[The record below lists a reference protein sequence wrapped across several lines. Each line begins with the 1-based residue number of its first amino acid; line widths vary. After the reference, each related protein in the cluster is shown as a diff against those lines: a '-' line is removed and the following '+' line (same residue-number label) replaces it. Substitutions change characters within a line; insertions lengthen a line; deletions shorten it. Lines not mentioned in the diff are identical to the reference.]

1 MSLQDITA
9 KWLRQTGDATNGN
22 GQVQVQRSGPLADSV
37 LWSFEVQSQSVYFEK
52 HIITKNPQKYDLSA
66 IHVIK
71 RSIYTLATLD
81 YGQRWLVLNPLLNNK
96 HQVIKIHMLDKLCDL
111 KFKNKIN

>member
-22 GQVQVQRSGPLADSV
+22 GQVQVQLSGPLADPV
-37 LWSFEVQSQSVYFEK
+37 RWSFEVQSQSVYFEK
-52 HIITKNPQKYDLSA
+52 HTITKNTQKNDLTA

-71 RSIYTLATLD
+71 RSIHLQLWIMVGGGWY
-81 YGQRWLVLNPLLNNK
+81 
-96 HQVIKIHMLDKLCDL
+96 
-111 KFKNKIN
+111 